1 MKVTKVGVIGMGC
14 RGFSMMK
21 SHMLKMPNVKIVAV
35 CDKYQDRADKACDA
49 VLEASGEAPTLVTT
63 EAAEVINC
71 PEVEAVIVF
80 TSWDCHVDYAIDAM
94 NAGKPVA
101 MEVGGAYTLEECFE
115 LVETYEKTG
124 VPFMMLENCCYG
136 KVETTVTRMVREG
149 LLGEIVHCEGGY
161 RHDLRWEI
169 ANGEKNRHYRLEEY
183 KNRNCE
189 NYPTHEIGPIA
200 KLLGINSGNRFVS
213 LVSVASKA
221 AGMTEYLKAN
231 KPEMA
236 DTKFAQGDI
245 VTTTIKCHNG
255 ETVTI
260 TLDTTLPR
268 FYSRDFAVCGT
279 KGMFDERTNSVF
291 LDNGD
296 FNKYHFNWQ
305 PQWDNLK
312 EVGKDYIH
320 PLWDDNGKE
329 AISASGSH
337 ANIDMFV
344 LEAFFDSLEK
354 GSPMPIDVYD
364 AATWMA
370 ITALSEKSIAEGSI
384 PVEFP
389 DFTNGKWQQ
398 KKHPT
403 GSVYFL
409 D

>member
-1 MKVTKVGVIGMGC
+1 MKITKVGVIGIGS
-14 RGFSMMK
+14 RGS
-21 SHMLKMPNVKIVAV
+21 SMLKGVLLKKPNVKVVAV
-35 CDKYQDRADKACDA
+35 CDKYFDRAERARNM
-49 VLEASGEAPTLVTT
+49 VVEATGEAPMLVTAN
-63 EAAEVINC
+63 AAEVINC

-80 TSWDCHVDYAIDAM
+80 TSWDCHVTIAIDVM
-94 NAGKPVA
+94 KAGKPVA
-101 MEVGGAYTLEECFE
+101 MEVGGAYSLEECFH
-115 LVETYEKTG
+115 LVETQEKTG

-136 KVETTVTRMVREG
+136 KAETTVLRMVRAG
-149 LLGEIVHCEGGY
+149 LFGEVVHCEGGY
-161 RHDLRWEI
+161 RHDLRNEI

-200 KLLGINSGNRFVS
+200 KLLNINNGNRFVS
-213 LVSVASKA
+213 LVSTASKSV
-221 AGMTEYLKAN
+221 GMTEYLKVK

-236 DTKFAQGDI
+236 DTKFNQGDI

-268 FYSRDFAVCGT
+268 FYSRDFAVYGT
-279 KGMFDERTNSVF
+279 KGMYDERTNSVF
-291 LDNGD
+291 LDNGEYTK
-296 FNKYHFNWQ
+296 FHFNWQ
-305 PQWDNLK
+305 PQWDNMKQL
-312 EVGKDYIH
+312 EKDYLH
-320 PLWDDNGKE
+320 PLWNEDGKE

-337 ANIDMFV
+337 ANIDHLVVDAFLDA
-344 LEAFFDSLEK
+344 LENNL
-354 GSPMPIDVYD
+354 PMPIDVYD

-370 ITALSEKSIAEGSI
+370 ITALSEKSIAEGSV

-389 DFTNGKWQQ
+389 DFTNGKWQD
-398 KKHPT
+398 KKQPT